1 MVWAIVVV
9 AIGILG
15 VAAWA
20 GTGRLGEMPGAV
32 IDRPKAHLPD
42 GPVDELFLANLSL
55 PTAGTGYRCSQVDAV
70 LAAHVSGADI
80 EPGTRFD
87 VVRKGYDM
95 QAVDAVI
102 ERISVH
108 EYPEVG
114 IVTDDENRMASGL
127 EESSII
133 ENEVGATPEFEQ
145 TSLSGEVLDGENAD
159 EARARTRNCD
169 LSEEPKRA
177 VRGDSSSSGTGD
189 AG

>member
-20 GTGRLGEMPGAV
+20 GTGRLGEMPAAV
-32 IDRPKAHLPD
+32 IDRAKAHLPD

-55 PTAGTGYRCSQVDAV
+55 PTAGTGYRRSQVDTV

-114 IVTDDENRMASGL
+114 TITDDEDRTASGL
-127 EESSII
+127 EESSAI
-133 ENEVGATPEFEQ
+133 ENEVVPAPEVEQ
-145 TSLSGEVLDGENAD
+145 TSLSVEVLDEENAD
-159 EARARTRNCD
+159 EARAGTRISEF
-169 LSEEPKRA
+169 SEEPKRA